1 MPRPRLRTAA
11 IGALLCAGL
20 SACGGGGGTTTTLPL
35 AQFRARAEA
44 VCRQSQQRFDQIQRA
59 ATTTPDEAERQI
71 AALIDVSQQ
80 ARDELGTLDPR
91 ARSRRPTSATC
102 KPATGAWTCYKTGQ
116 DAASQRDAGVYLKA
130 KRQAAAEQ
138 RVRVRLSRALGLH
151 DCAVSTARSRTS
163 GSRG

>member
-1 MPRPRLRTAA
+1 M

-20 SACGGGGGTTTTLPL
+20 SACGGGGAMTTTLPL

-44 VCRQSQQRFDQIQRA
+44 VCHQSQQRFDQIQRA

-80 ARDELGTLDPR
+80 ALDELGTLDPR
-91 ARSRRPTSATC
+91 GPLAKTYQRYLHVRDRGTELLQ
-102 KPATGAWTCYKTGQ
+102 TGK

-138 RVRVRLSRALGLH
+138 RVRVRLARALGLR
-151 DCAVSTARSRTS
+151 DCAISTARTGTS